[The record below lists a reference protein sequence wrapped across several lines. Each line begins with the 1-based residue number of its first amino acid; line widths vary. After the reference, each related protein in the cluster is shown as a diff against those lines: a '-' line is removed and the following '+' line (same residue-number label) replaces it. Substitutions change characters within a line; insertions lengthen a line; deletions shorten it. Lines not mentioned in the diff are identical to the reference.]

1 MCHRILIHYEQTFDM
16 SSNLKSDWWGLRKWG
31 SWSVFITRD
40 WQQGMLY
47 NSLHNPN
54 LHSRPSKWFVNDVL
68 DQIGQVG
75 MPFWVFGVMYICK
88 LIYICMILNGY

>member
-47 NSLHNPN
+47 NS
-54 LHSRPSKWFVNDVL
+54 SRIIRIFIQ
-68 DQIGQVG
+68 DQVSGS
-75 MPFWVFGVMYICK
+75 
-88 LIYICMILNGY
+88 